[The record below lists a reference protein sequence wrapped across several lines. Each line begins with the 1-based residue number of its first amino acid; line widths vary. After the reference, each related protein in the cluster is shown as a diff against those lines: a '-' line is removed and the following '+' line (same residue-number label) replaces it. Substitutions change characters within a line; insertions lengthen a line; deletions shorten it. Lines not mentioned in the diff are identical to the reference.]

1 MQLASDYPPTTPQAK
16 SCLKRQKTQFRQFIS
31 LNCSFKMH
39 KRLNV
44 SQKRRETLFLAV
56 KHSVLPKNRELSDF
70 DNFLQNYHDTNNL

>member
-1 MQLASDYPPTTPQAK
+1 
-16 SCLKRQKTQFRQFIS
+16 
-31 LNCSFKMH
+31 MH